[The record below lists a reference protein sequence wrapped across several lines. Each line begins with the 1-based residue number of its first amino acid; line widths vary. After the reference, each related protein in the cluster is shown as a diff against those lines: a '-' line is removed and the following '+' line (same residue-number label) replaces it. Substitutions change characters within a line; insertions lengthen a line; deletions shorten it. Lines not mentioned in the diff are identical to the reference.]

1 MPYAHSMTHQVAETL
16 PRCKWA
22 QTNPLLRTYHDEEWG
37 APVKDSRALWEMLM
51 LEGFQAGLSWLTVLR
66 RREGFRKAFAEFDP
80 EQVALFDSHD
90 VERLMADAGIIRA
103 RAKIEATIG
112 NARAYLA
119 MQAHGEDFASF
130 TWGMVP
136 DAPIRNTTGQVLTQS
151 PHSVALSKAL
161 KERGF
166 KFVGP
171 VIVYAWMQA
180 VGMVDDH
187 DPTCFRYK
195 HCEVG

>member
-80 EQVALFDSHD
+80 GQVALFDSQD

-119 MQAHGEDFASF
+119 MQARGEDFASF

-195 HCEVG
+195 HCEAG